1 MSKWIPV
8 LKVSPG
14 RSAQFAIDL
23 MLMSGVYV
31 VAYLLRFEFAIP
43 RQMASYM
50 FQQLP
55 FVVGLQWCLLVLLGA
70 YRRIWRFISLVDIP
84 PFLAACLLTMIPFM
98 LIRAGMRPE
107 HESFRV
113 PYSVSMMYATFSF
126 LVLMGIRVMRRIS
139 IERGQKQAID
149 FSEGTGPRRDQPS
162 RVVLMGAGRAGVMA
176 ARELTGRS
184 NVTMRVVGFLD
195 DDPSKRGAV
204 ISGIPVLGDMGEIKR
219 LAETK
224 QVDGAIIT
232 IANAPREQIYRIVH
246 LCEDCHVPTRIIPA
260 LHEILSGAV
269 SVATLRPVQIED
281 LLGREVVHLDVRSIN
296 QFVAGKRILVTG
308 AGGSIGS
315 EMVRQLSGF
324 GPSEILL
331 VERCEFGLYEINRE
345 MMAKTKSVRFVPV
358 VADITDVGRMGDV
371 FATYHPH
378 VVVHAA
384 AYKHVPLMEVNEV
397 EAIRNNTLGTH
408 RLADLAG
415 QNGVEVFVLISTDK
429 AVNPTSVMGAS
440 KRLAEIAMQ
449 NLCTRHV
456 GTRFVAVR
464 FGNVLGSTGSVIP
477 LFREQIRKGGPVTVT
492 HPDMQRYF
500 MTIPEASQLVL
511 QAASMGRGGEI
522 FVLDMGQP
530 VKIVDLARDMIRLS
544 GLEPDLDIRIEF
556 TGLRPGE
563 KMFEELHNDS
573 ENVERTRHPM
583 IFIGKIPVYPAQSV
597 ESVLANCDT
606 LSQSGDADGIRNLI
620 QHMLPEAKLEN
631 VAPRTVHN
639 QGWKKVLKHDD
650 FHLTSSGNV
659 KK

>member
-1 MSKWIPV
+1 MAVDTVSGRMNKFIPV
-8 LKVSPG
+8 PKVSPG
-14 RSAQFAIDL
+14 RLAQFAIDL
-23 MLMSGVYV
+23 MIMACVYV
-31 VAYLLRFEFAIP
+31 LAYLLRFEFAIP
-43 RQMASYM
+43 RPTAKFM
-50 FQQLP
+50 FYQLP
-55 FVVGLQWCLLVLLGA
+55 FVAGLQWCLLVLLGA

-84 PFLAACLLTMIPFM
+84 PFLTACLLTMIPFL
-98 LIRAGMRPE
+98 LIRAGMRPG
-107 HESFRV
+107 HEAFII
-113 PYSVSMMYATFSF
+113 PYSVLLMNATFSF
-126 LVLMGIRVMRRIS
+126 LGLMGIRILRRMI
-139 IERGQKQAID
+139 IEHGQKQMHD
-149 FSEGTGPRRDQPS
+149 LSDGTRGRRDHPN

-176 ARELTGRS
+176 ARELMGRS
-184 NVTMRVVGFLD
+184 SAMIRVIGFLD

-204 ISGIPVLGDMGEIKR
+204 ISGIPVLGSMEYIR
-219 LAETK
+219 VLEETK
-224 QVDGAIIT
+224 QVDEAIIT

-246 LCEDCHVPTRIIPA
+246 LCEGCHIPTRIIPA

-269 SVATLRPVQIED
+269 SVAALRPVQIED
-281 LLGREVVHLDVRSIN
+281 LLGREVVHLDVHSIN
-296 QFVAGKRILVTG
+296 RFVAGKKIMVTG

-331 VERCEFGLYEINRE
+331 VERGEYALYEIERE
-345 MMAKTKSVRFVPV
+345 MRPKNKLVRFIPV
-358 VADITDVGRMGDV
+358 VADITDTARMREV
-371 FATYHPH
+371 FAKHRPQ

-397 EAIRNNTLGTH
+397 EAIRNNTLGTRH
-408 RLADLAG
+408 LADLAG
-415 QNGVEVFVLISTDK
+415 QGGVEVFVLISTDK

-449 NLCTRHV
+449 DLCSRHA

-477 LFREQIRKGGPVTVT
+477 LFREQIRKGGPITVT

-544 GLEPDLDIRIEF
+544 GLEPDVDIRIEF
-556 TGLRPGE
+556 SGLRPGE
-563 KMFEELHNDS
+563 KMFEELLNDA

-583 IFIGKIPVYPAQSV
+583 IYIGKIPDGAAYAV
-597 ESVLANCDT
+597 ESG
-606 LSQSGDADGIRNLI
+606 LSRFAELCQSGDAAGIRQLI
-620 QHMLPEAKLEN
+620 PHMLPEARLGSCSTG
-631 VAPRTVHN
+631 TVY
-639 QGWKKVLKHDD
+639 
-650 FHLTSSGNV
+650 
-659 KK
+659 

>member
-1 MSKWIPV
+1 MLRGLISADTVVSMKKLIPV
-8 LKVSPG
+8 PKVSPG

-23 MLMSGVYV
+23 MIMSGMYV
-31 VAYLLRFEFAIP
+31 LAYLLRFEFAIP
-43 RQMASYM
+43 RPMANDM

-55 FVVGLQWCLLVLLGA
+55 FVVGLHWCLLVLLGA

-84 PFLAACLLTMIPFM
+84 PFLAACLLTMIPFV
-98 LIRAGMRPE
+98 LIRAGMRPG
-107 HESFRV
+107 HEAFRI
-113 PYSVSMMYATFSF
+113 PYSVSLMYATFSF
-126 LVLMGIRVMRRIS
+126 LGLMGIRILRRVS
-139 IERGQKQAID
+139 IEHGQKQILD
-149 FSEGTGPRRDQPS
+149 LSEGMGTRRDQPN

-176 ARELTGRS
+176 ARELMGRS
-184 NVTMRVVGFLD
+184 NATIRVVGFLD
-195 DDPSKRGAV
+195 DDPSKQGAV
-204 ISGIPVLGDMGEIKR
+204 IAGIPVLGAMGDINR

-224 QVDGAIIT
+224 QVDEAIIT

-281 LLGREVVHLDVRSIN
+281 LLGREVVHLDVHSIN

-331 VERCEFGLYEINRE
+331 VERCEFALYEINRE
-345 MMAKTKSVRFVPV
+345 MSSKNKLARFIPV
-358 VADITDVGRMGDV
+358 VADMTDMARMGEV
-371 FATYHPH
+371 FAQYRPQ

-397 EAIRNNTLGTH
+397 EAIRNNTLGTRH
-408 RLADLAG
+408 LAELAG
-415 QNGVEVFVLISTDK
+415 QRGVEVFVLISTDK
-429 AVNPTSVMGAS
+429 AVNPTSVMGAT

-449 NLCTRHV
+449 DLCSRYV

-511 QAASMGRGGEI
+511 QAASMGQGGEI

-544 GLEPDLDIRIEF
+544 GLEPDVDIRIEV

-563 KMFEELHNDS
+563 KMFEELHTDS

-583 IFIGKIPVYPAQSV
+583 IFIGKMPTPSTASV
-597 ESVLANCDT
+597 ESMLTQFAT
-606 LSQSGDADGIRNLI
+606 LSQAGDAVGIRQLI
-620 QHMLPEAKLEN
+620 QHVLPEANLED
-631 VAPRTVHN
+631 VASRSHSTKT
-639 QGWKKVLKHDD
+639 KKE
-650 FHLTSSGNV
+650 
-659 KK
+659 

>member
-1 MSKWIPV
+1 MTIRTKFLVP
-8 LKVSPG
+8 KVSLG
-14 RSAQFAIDL
+14 RTAQFVIDIL
-23 MLMSGVYV
+23 VMGGVFV
-31 VAYLLRFEFAIP
+31 LAYLLRFEFAIP
-43 RQMASYM
+43 RSTASFM
-50 FQQLP
+50 LRQLP
-55 FVVGLQWCLLVLLGA
+55 FVVVLQWGILVLLGA
-70 YRRIWRFISLVDIP
+70 YRRIWRFISIVDIP
-84 PFLAACLLTMIPFM
+84 PFLAACLLTMIPFLM
-98 LIRAGMRPE
+98 IRAGMRPE
-107 HESFRV
+107 HEAFLI
-113 PYSVSMMYATFSF
+113 PYSVLLLNATFSF
-126 LVLMGIRVMRRIS
+126 LGLMGIRVLRRIS
-139 IERGQKQAID
+139 IEHGQRQMTD
-149 FSEGTGPRRDQPS
+149 LSEGGNSHRDHPN

-176 ARELTGRS
+176 ARELLGRS
-184 NVTMRVVGFLD
+184 HASMQVMGFLD
-195 DDPSKRGAV
+195 DDPSKHGAV
-204 ISGIPVLGDMGEIKR
+204 ISGIPVLGGMEDIQR

-224 QVDGAIIT
+224 QVDEAIIT

-246 LCEDCHVPTRIIPA
+246 LCEGVHVPTRIIPA

-331 VERCEFGLYEINRE
+331 VEQCEFALYEINRE
-345 MMAKTKSVRFVPV
+345 MSAKNKLARFIPV
-358 VADITDVGRMGDV
+358 VADITDMTRMGEV
-371 FATYHPH
+371 FSLYHPH

-384 AYKHVPLMEVNEV
+384 AYKHVPLMELNEV
-397 EAIRNNTLGTH
+397 EAIRNNTIGT
-408 RLADLAG
+408 RSLANLAG
-415 QNGVEVFVLISTDK
+415 QHGVEVFVLISTDK

-449 NLCTRHV
+449 DLCSRYV

-511 QAASMGRGGEI
+511 QAASMGQGGEI

-544 GLEPDLDIRIEF
+544 GLEPDVDIRIDF

-583 IFIGKIPVYPAQSV
+583 IFIGKMPSHSAQNV
-597 ESVLANCDT
+597 ESVLSHLGM
-606 LSQSGDADGIRNLI
+606 LSQAGDAVGIRQLI
-620 QHMLPEAKLEN
+620 QLVLPEAKLEGAASN
-631 VAPRTVHN
+631 FM
-639 QGWKKVLKHDD
+639 K
-650 FHLTSSGNV
+650 SSR
-659 KK
+659 